1 MLRTVCITG
10 ATGYLGRALSAAL
23 SARGHAVRAL
33 VRPGGATRVHAGIE
47 ARELDVFDVEALA
60 GALGTGETVVHLVGT
75 PHPNPRKAA
84 EFQRVD
90 LGSAR
95 ACAAA
100 AARAGIAH
108 VVYVSV
114 AQPAPMMHAYVAAR
128 AAAESAFSGAG
139 LTATFVRP
147 WYVLGPG
154 HRWPYLLLPL
164 YAVAGWLPASRESA
178 RRLGLVT
185 LAQMTCALVAAVE
198 DPPLAGQRRIVDVP
212 GIRERA
218 GRAAGSHAA

>member
-1 MLRTVCITG
+1 MPRTVCITG

-23 SARGHAVRAL
+23 LERGHGVRAL
-33 VRPGGATRVHAGIE
+33 VRPGGAARAAAGTR
-47 ARELDVFDVEALA
+47 AREIDVFDVDALA
-60 GALGTGETVVHLVGT
+60 GAFGAGDTAVHLIGT
-75 PHPNPRKAA
+75 PHPNPSKAA

-95 ACAAA
+95 ICAGA

-114 AQPAPMMHAYVAAR
+114 AQPAPMMQAYVEAR
-128 AAAESAFSGAG
+128 AAAEVAFTDAG

-154 HRWPYLLLPL
+154 HRWPYLLVPCC
-164 YAVAGWLPASRESA
+164 AVAERLPWTRESA

-185 LAQMTCALVAAVE
+185 LAQMTRALVGTIEA
-198 DPPLAGQRRIVDVP
+198 PPPTGTRRVIDVP
-212 GIRERA
+212 AI
-218 GRAAGSHAA
+218 RAA

>member
-1 MLRTVCITG
+1 MPLTVCITG
-10 ATGYLGRALSAAL
+10 ATGYLGRALSATL
-23 SARGHAVRAL
+23 LARGHGVRAL
-33 VRPGGATRVHAGIE
+33 VRPGGAARAVPGTQ
-47 ARELDVFDVEALA
+47 AREIDVFDAAALA
-60 GALGTGETVVHLVGT
+60 AAFGAGETAVHLIGT

-95 ACAAA
+95 VCAVA
-100 AARAGIAH
+100 AARAGVAH

-114 AQPAPMMHAYVAAR
+114 AQPAPMMRAYIEAR
-128 AAAESAFSGAG
+128 AAAEAAFADAG

-154 HRWPYLLLPL
+154 HRWPCLLVPFYALAERLP
-164 YAVAGWLPASRESA
+164 STRESA

-185 LAQMTCALVAAVE
+185 LAQMTRALLAAVE
-198 DPPLAGQRRIVDVP
+198 SPPAPGTRRVVDVP
-212 GIRERA
+212 AI
-218 GRAAGSHAA
+218 RAA

>member
-1 MLRTVCITG
+1 MSSPVCITG
-10 ATGYLGRALSAAL
+10 ATGYLGRALSSSL
-23 SARGHAVRAL
+23 ISRGHAVRAL
-33 VRPGGATRVHAGIE
+33 VRPGGAARVAAGVDV
-47 ARELDVFDVEALA
+47 RELDVFDVDALAAALA
-60 GALGTGETVVHLVGT
+60 GGGTVVHLIGT

-95 ACAAA
+95 VCAAA
-100 AARAGIAH
+100 AARARVAH

-128 AAAESAFSGAG
+128 AAAEAAFVASGVA
-139 LTATFVRP
+139 ATFVRP

-154 HRWPYLLLPL
+154 HRWPYLLLPV
-164 YAVAGWLPASRESA
+164 YFVAERVPGTREDA

-185 LAQMTCALVAAVE
+185 LAQMTRALVAAVE
-198 DPPLAGQRRIVDVP
+198 APPPGGEARIVDVP
-212 GIRERA
+212 AI
-218 GRAAGSHAA
+218 RAAAPGA